1 MNIWSSLWLILVES
15 IEYSGTVYVLD
26 HKYPEPLIKHSLKK
40 LQQFGIK
47 KEDIQLT
54 DAPDNPQIGNIIVEV
69 FPYHLD
75 IARVRTIRN
84 ASFISGTI
92 MTVELKSDAE
102 GNYID

>member
-1 MNIWSSLWLILVES
+1 MIIWSSLWLILVES

-40 LQQFGIK
+40 LRQLGIK

-54 DAPDNPQIGNIIVEV
+54 DAPDNPQIGNIIVEI

-84 ASFISGTI
+84 ASFISGTL
-92 MTVELKSDAE
+92 MTIELKSDAE

>member
-1 MNIWSSLWLILVES
+1 MEN
-15 IEYSGTVYVLD
+15 IEYVGTVYVLD

-40 LQQFGIK
+40 LQQLGIK
-47 KEDIQLT
+47 KEDIKLT

-92 MTVELKSDAE
+92 MTVELKSDVE

>member
-1 MNIWSSLWLILVES
+1 MEN
-15 IEYSGTVYVLD
+15 IEYTGTVYVLD
-26 HKYPEPLIKHSLKK
+26 HKYPEPLIKHTIKK
-40 LQQFGIK
+40 LEGLGIK
-47 KEDIQLT
+47 KEDMVLT

-84 ASFISGTI
+84 SSFISGTI

-102 GNYID
+102 GNYIG

>member
-1 MNIWSSLWLILVES
+1 MEN
-15 IEYSGTVYVLD
+15 IEYDGTVYVLD

-40 LQQFGIK
+40 LQQLGIK
-47 KEDIQLT
+47 KEDIKLT

>member
-1 MNIWSSLWLILVES
+1 MEN
-15 IEYSGTVYVLD
+15 IEYDGTVYVLD

-40 LQQFGIK
+40 LQQLGIK

-54 DAPDNPQIGNIIVEV
+54 DAPDNPQIGNIIVEI

-84 ASFISGTI
+84 ASFISGTL
-92 MTVELKSDAE
+92 MTIELKSDAE